1 MAMKSLQKLFV
12 PALLVVIALL
22 IYLSYFGG
30 KKGIGN
36 FSDFDTNNNANKD
49 IRVVVVREKG
59 VNQNASAGTAMF
71 FARDAK
77 GVEYPVQVPLPL
89 PADFNELESVLLK
102 GHLHKDHFHAV
113 EIRQ

>member
-1 MAMKSLQKLFV
+1 MKMKSLQKLFV
-12 PALLVVIALL
+12 PALLIVIALI

-30 KKGIGN
+30 KKGLGS

-59 VNQNASAGTAMF
+59 INENPAAGTAMF
-71 FARDAK
+71 FARDSK

-89 PADFNELESVLLK
+89 PGNFEQLESVQLK

-113 EIRQ
+113 EIKQ

>member
-1 MAMKSLQKLFV
+1 MKSLQKLFV
-12 PALLVVIALL
+12 PALLVIIALV

-30 KKGIGN
+30 KQSIGN
-36 FSDFDTNNNANKD
+36 YSDFDTNNNANKD

-59 VNQNASAGTAMF
+59 VDRNPSAGTAMF

-89 PADFNELESVLLK
+89 PEDFDQLESVQLK

-113 EIRQ
+113 EIKK